1 VATKS
6 RLVPMTQFLDAVG
19 LALSSVWSN
28 KLRSFMMV
36 LGNIVAVTSIIAVV
50 SLIQG
55 MNSYVS
61 DAIIRDVGLGTFKI
75 DKIGFITDEEEE
87 RRAWRRNPDVTLT
100 DARAVEEFSPII
112 NAVMAESGSR
122 ANITYR
128 DVLLENTRVRGV
140 SASYDEFGT
149 YVAELGRLPSR
160 MEVQRG
166 RPVTLLGWDTADK
179 LFKGRNPIDQVVQ
192 INGVHFRVIGVSEKK
207 GSVFGN
213 SQDEF
218 ALIPL
223 GAFQRLFGS
232 RRSLELTVKPSSPE
246 LLAQAMDEARVA
258 LRVKRHLRPRDD
270 DDFGMYTSD
279 TLMDFWRNF
288 SRGIFAILIGVVSL
302 SLVVGGLVIMN
313 IMLMVVSERTREI
326 GLRKAL
332 GAKRRDIIWQV
343 LTESTT
349 LSIVGGLLGT
359 ALGFALALTV
369 AALTPIPATIQPW
382 SVPLGLGMTA
392 IVGVF
397 FGLYPALRA
406 ARLDPIEALR
416 RE

>member
-1 VATKS
+1 MIQILAAIQVA
-6 RLVPMTQFLDAVG
+6 LG
-19 LALSSVWSN
+19 SVWSN

-61 DAIIRDVGLGTFKI
+61 DAIIRDVGLGTFRIEKV
-75 DKIGFITDEEEE
+75 GFVTDEEEE
-87 RRAWRRNPDVTLT
+87 RNAWRRNPDVTMV
-100 DARAVEEFSPII
+100 DARAVQQFSPVID
-112 NAVMAESGSR
+112 AVMAESGSN
-122 ANITYR
+122 ANITYQ

-140 SASYDEFGT
+140 SANYDQFSN
-149 YVAELGRLPSR
+149 YNAELGRLPSR
-160 MEVQRG
+160 LEVERG
-166 RPVTLLGWDTADK
+166 RPVVLLGWDTADK
-179 LFKGRNPIDQVVQ
+179 LFKGRNPIDQVIK
-192 INGVHFRVIGVSEKK
+192 INGVHFRVLGVSEKK

-218 ALIPL
+218 AMIPL

-232 RRSLELTVKPSSPE
+232 RRSLELTVKPTSPDRLQE
-246 LLAQAMDEARVA
+246 AMDEARVA
-258 LRVKRHLRPRDD
+258 LRVKRHLKPGQEDN
-270 DDFGMYTSD
+270 FGMYTSD
-279 TLMDFWRNF
+279 TLMDFWTKF

-332 GAKRRDIIWQV
+332 GAKRRDIVWQV

-349 LSIVGGLLGT
+349 LSLVGGMIGT
-359 ALGFALALTV
+359 GLGFVTALTV
-369 AALTPIPATIQPW
+369 AAFTPLPATIEPW
-382 SVPLGLGMTA
+382 SVPLGLGMTVV
-392 IVGVF
+392 VGLF